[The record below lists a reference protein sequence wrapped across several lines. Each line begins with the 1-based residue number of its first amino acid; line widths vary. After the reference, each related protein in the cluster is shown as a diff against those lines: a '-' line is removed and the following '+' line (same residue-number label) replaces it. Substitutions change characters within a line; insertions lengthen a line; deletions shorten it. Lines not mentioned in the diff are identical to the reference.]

1 MNNHDWKNYVGALVI
16 TIGIFVTV
24 ILFSHMIA
32 DRKIASIKQAQD
44 NIAIDIMSSET
55 QFSVVSD
62 LSCTDDQLRVLESQL
77 GSIEEKINYSET
89 NHIGSD
95 ESLATLKKYYDILE
109 IKDFLLTQKINQ
121 HCGTTTNA
129 ILYVYTNADACDL
142 CTKEGYVLSALREK
156 HPDLRVYSFNY
167 STDLSALSSLLTIYK
182 IKDTA
187 LPATVIDG
195 KVYTGYYSL
204 EDLEA
209 LLPTPTVKK
218 TTTTE
223 VAPKKSVKK

>member
-1 MNNHDWKNYVGALVI
+1 MNKHDWKNYIGALVI
-16 TIGIFVTV
+16 TVGIFVTI
-24 ILFSHMIA
+24 ILFSRMVA
-32 DRKIASIKQAQD
+32 NRKIASIKQAQD
-44 NIAIDIMSSET
+44 TIALDIMSSET

-62 LSCTDDQLRVLESQL
+62 LSCTDDQLRVLDGQL

-95 ESLATLKKYYDILE
+95 ENLATLKKYYDILE

-129 ILYVYTNADACDL
+129 ILYVYTNADACSL

-167 STDLSALSSLLTIYK
+167 STDLSALTSLLAIYK
-182 IKDTA
+182 VKDTA

-209 LLPTPTVKK
+209 LLPAPTVKK
-218 TTTTE
+218 ATTE
-223 VAPKKSVKK
+223 ITSKKSVKK